1 MTILQHPPLPSGH
14 FPDSFPVRS
23 PLRAGASQSAN
34 CDTGGGSIIYSASQL
49 SALTRLFSAA
59 VFRELAK
66 KGRSGLFRRLVDQTN
81 LGGRCA
87 SDATVGDTFD
97 SAFDILKIAGQRD
110 EYIYRAAISHKI
122 LMGTHSL
129 QTASMLNEFRAGA
142 CKADLVILNGTAT
155 VYEIKSERDSLTRLA
170 NQVENYKRVF
180 AKVNVIASEGH
191 VEGVLATV
199 PDDVGVMCLSR
210 RYRIS
215 TVREAIDCPE
225 RICPVTVFESL
236 RSAEAVAILKTLG
249 VPVPQVPNTQRHTAL
264 RALFADLDPTT
275 LHVEMVRTLKRTRN
289 LAPLGELVDQLPA
302 SLQAAALAIPVR
314 RADHDRLVAAVG
326 TPLRAA
332 MAWS

>member
-1 MTILQHPPLPSGH
+1 MTESGH
-14 FPDSFPVRS
+14 FPDSLSGRS
-23 PLRAGASQSAN
+23 RLRAGGPRGVS
-34 CDTGGGSIIYSASQL
+34 CGTGGESTIYSAAQL

-66 KGRSGLFRRLVDQTN
+66 KGRSALFRRLVDQTD
-81 LGGRCA
+81 LVRRCGTA
-87 SDATVGDTFD
+87 ATVGDTFE
-97 SAFDILKIAGQRD
+97 SAFGILKVAGQRD
-110 EYIYRAAISHKI
+110 EYIYRTAISHKI

-129 QTASMLNEFRAGA
+129 RSASMLNEFRAGS

-155 VYEIKSERDSLTRLA
+155 VYEIKSERDSLARLA

-180 AKVNVIASEGH
+180 AKVNVIASESH

-199 PDDVGVMCLSR
+199 PEDVGVMCLSK

-215 TVREAIDCPE
+215 TVRDARDCPE

-236 RSAEAVAILKTLG
+236 RGAEAAAILKALG
-249 VPVPQVPNTQRHTAL
+249 VPVPQVPNTQRHAAL
-264 RALFADLDPTT
+264 RDLFAGLDPAT

-289 LAPLGELVDQLPA
+289 LAPLGELVDRLPG
-302 SLQAAALAIPVR
+302 SLQAAALSIPVR
-314 RADHDRLVAAVG
+314 RADHDRIVEAVE
-326 TPLRAA
+326 TPLGAA